1 MSFDNFEDV
10 EKFDQKKSE
19 MSSDELLE
27 KYREFN
33 KNFRTELAPV
43 DGVYGEKMP
52 DRKITALDNI
62 QEQIRKDD
70 SAGTKEGVSRFHKFD
85 PEKEMEKIKCE
96 AALTTIDNVSR
107 YFSQEI
113 SIDEMAKNISAGTES
128 LAAEA
133 RVFIT
138 EAVAEKIRPS
148 VYTMIESL
156 RELGLPE
163 EVIAAVK
170 ECFESVLAFAEG
182 KVDIRELGYDL
193 ADLIE
198 NVLVGKF
205 GKIIAEKC
213 GGAWGFLLSL
223 ALETALD
230 KALSNIDPEDVQA
243 VVAKMQEFAK
253 SAIDAVAAISAE
265 GAAAIRKAINIFLK
279 ENDVKL

>member
-1 MSFDNFEDV
+1 MGIEHFEDV

-19 MSSDELLE
+19 MSSDGLLE

-43 DGVYGEKMP
+43 DGVYGEKMS

-62 QEQIRKDD
+62 RGQVREDD

-113 SIDEMAKNISAGTES
+113 SVEEMAQNISVKTEN

-148 VYTMIESL
+148 VYAMIESL

-163 EVIAAVK
+163 EVISAVK

-205 GKIIAEKC
+205 SDVIAKRC
-213 GGAWGFLLSL
+213 GGTCGFLLSL
-223 ALETALD
+223 ALDMALD
-230 KALSNIDPEDVQA
+230 KMLSGINPEDVQA
-243 VVAKMQEFAK
+243 VAEKMQEFAK
-253 SAIDAVAAISAE
+253 SAIDAVAAVSAE
-265 GAAAIRKAINIFLK
+265 GVHVIRRAINTFFK
-279 ENDVKL
+279 ENDVKM